1 MCRPFIY
8 SGCQGNANNFVN
20 LNDCVQAC
28 VRIPSQPVAL
38 PAEVDLFKARTILIS
53 GPRFLSK
60 FYMNPDKIDPRGP
73 TIYGKAKILLP
84 TFQKKNPKSS
94 IRNI

>member
-53 GPRFLSK
+53 GPRFLSR
-60 FYMNPDKIDPRGP
+60 FCVNPDKIDPRG
-73 TIYGKAKILLP
+73 LP
-84 TFQKKNPKSS
+84 QSTLTRDKEEGAFQMST
-94 IRNI
+94 

>member
-38 PAEVDLFKARTILIS
+38 PAEVDLFMARTILIS
-53 GPRFLSK
+53 GPRFLCR
-60 FYMNPDKIDPRGP
+60 FCVNPDKINLRGLP
-73 TIYGKAKILLP
+73 HYTQAKD
-84 TFQKKNPKSS
+84 
-94 IRNI
+94 REERA